1 MKLTLSDSKLLTD
14 SISIISEL
22 VNEAVFKV
30 DKEKIE
36 LIAMDP
42 ANVAM
47 VFFKLLSSAFEEYS
61 VAENTEIAV
70 SLESLKQVLR
80 RAKPTDVLTLE
91 LDKEKNKLKLTLKG
105 DSKRSFSIS
114 LIDLKEANR
123 RVPSLEFPLKI
134 NTTSSIFDE
143 AIEDMSVVAES
154 LSLIG
159 SKESLILEAESS
171 LNHAKVEIQNDKDT
185 IIETK
190 SNDSIKSRYSIEYLK
205 KIIKGGKLSPNVSL
219 EFSKDYPLKIQYDV
233 KDKLQLGF
241 VLAPRVSTED

>member
-61 VAENTEIAV
+61 VEENTEIAV

-91 LDKEKNKLKLTLKG
+91 LDKEKNKLKITLKG

-123 RVPSLEFPLKI
+123 RIPNLEFPLKI
-134 NTTSSIFDE
+134 STTSSVFDE

-154 LSLIG
+154 LSLIA
-159 SKESLILEAESS
+159 SKDSLILEAESS
-171 LNHAKVEIQNDKDT
+171 LNHAKVEITNDKDT
-185 IIETK
+185 IIETQAK
-190 SNDSIKSRYSIEYLK
+190 DPIKSRYSIEYLK
-205 KIIKGGKLSPNVSL
+205 KIIKGGKLSQNVSL

>member
-61 VAENTEIAV
+61 VDKEVELAV

-91 LDKEKNKLKLTLKG
+91 LDNEKNKLKLTFKG
-105 DSKRSFSIS
+105 ETKRSFSIS
-114 LIDLKEANR
+114 LIDLRENKQ

-134 NTTSSIFDE
+134 KTASSVFDE

-154 LSLIG
+154 LSLAATKDLFTI
-159 SKESLILEAESS
+159 EAESS
-171 LNHAKVEIQNDKDT
+171 LNHAKVEIPNEKET
-185 IIETK
+185 SIETQTK
-190 SNDSIKSRYSIEYLK
+190 DQIKSKYSIEYLR
-205 KIIKGGKLSPNVSL
+205 KIIKGSKLSPNVVI

>member
-36 LIAMDP
+36 LVAMDP

-47 VFFKLLSSAFEEYS
+47 VFFKLLSSAFDEYN
-61 VAENTEIAV
+61 VEKNEEIAV
-70 SLESLKQVLR
+70 SLESLKQVLK

-91 LDKEKNKLKLTLKG
+91 LDNEKNKLKIVLQG
-105 DSKRSFSIS
+105 EAKRAFSIS
-114 LIDLKEANR
+114 LIDLRENKQ
-123 RVPSLEFPLKI
+123 RVPTLEFPLKI
-134 NTTSSIFDE
+134 KTTSIVFDE
-143 AIEDMSVVAES
+143 AIEDMSIVAES
-154 LSLIG
+154 LSLIA
-159 SKESLILEAESS
+159 SQTNLTVEAESS
-171 LNHAKVEIQNDKDT
+171 LNHARVEIANDKDT
-185 IIETK
+185 LIETK
-190 SNDSIKSRYSIEYLK
+190 SKDPIKSKYSIEYLK
-205 KIIKGGKLSPNVSL
+205 KMIKGSKLSPNVSI
-219 EFSKDYPLKIQYDV
+219 EFSKDYPLKVQYEV

>member
-30 DKEKIE
+30 DKDKIE

-47 VFFKLLSSAFEEYS
+47 VFFTILSSAFEEYS
-61 VAENTEIAV
+61 IEKNVELAV

-91 LDKEKNKLKLTLKG
+91 LDEEKNKLKITLQG
-105 DSKRSFSIS
+105 EAKRSFSIS
-114 LIDLKEANR
+114 LIDLRENKQ
-123 RVPSLEFPLKI
+123 RVPNLEFPLKI
-134 NTTSSIFDE
+134 KTASSVFDE

-154 LSLIG
+154 LSLIA
-159 SKESLILEAESS
+159 SNDAFTMEAESS
-171 LNHAKVEIQNDKDT
+171 LNHAKVEIANDKDT
-185 IIETK
+185 SI
-190 SNDSIKSRYSIEYLK
+190 DIKSKDPIKSKYSIEYLK
-205 KIIKGGKLSPNVSL
+205 KIIKGGKLSLNVSI
-219 EFSKDYPLKIQYDV
+219 EFSKDYPLKVQYDI